1 MYKKDYLQN
10 SFQYHRLEDMFE
22 IFKITSPSRVH
33 YSASSYSI
41 VNCIL
46 WNAGN
51 SALGLC
57 IQPHLPVADRNDSGL
72 WQNCPLWSFS

>member
-22 IFKITSPSRVH
+22 MFKITAPSRVH
-33 YSASSYSI
+33 NSASSYSI
-41 VNCIL
+41 VNFIL

-51 SALGLC
+51 SA
-57 IQPHLPVADRNDSGL
+57 
-72 WQNCPLWSFS
+72 